1 MIRQYVNIGLGIA
14 PIGVLEYRSVGIIT
28 LFYYPALQYSTAP
41 CGRQKGSSAKVVR
54 KVQSD
59 ESGGSVI
66 LIGVPKRE
74 IGRVLKLTYSARS
87 QRNRKIYY

>member
-1 MIRQYVNIGLGIA
+1 LA

-28 LFYYPALQYSTAP
+28 LFYYPALQYSTTS
-41 CGRQKGSSAKVVR
+41 CERQKGSPAKVVR
-54 KVQSD
+54 KDQSD
-59 ESGGSVI
+59 ESGGSII

-74 IGRVLKLTYSARS
+74 IGRVLKLTYTRP